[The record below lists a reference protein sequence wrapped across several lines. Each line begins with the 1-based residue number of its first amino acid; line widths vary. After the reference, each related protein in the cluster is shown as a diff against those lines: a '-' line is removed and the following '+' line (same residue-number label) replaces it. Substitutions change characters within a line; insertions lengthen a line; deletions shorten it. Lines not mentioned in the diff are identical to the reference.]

1 MSRPLTSDELASLR
15 PLAVGTEPTN
25 KIVSRMLATIDY
37 LQAELNKPRPAPEE
51 LSGDTN
57 QQEKYRKCRMEVAKL
72 NNEITLLKAKLT
84 ACRAL
89 CLLGLRH
96 EWLGEYIKDKYK

>member
-1 MSRPLTSDELASLR
+1 
-15 PLAVGTEPTN
+15 
-25 KIVSRMLATIDY
+25 MLATIDY

-84 ACRAL
+84 ACGMAARGHNQYTSADPVWSAAL
-89 CLLGLRH
+89 SDVIKLHTTMVQLKH
-96 EWLGEYIKDKYK
+96 EAKTR